1 MTTPILERIL
11 IVESDP
17 ITRDLVARQSLQPFG
32 YQVKTVSLASD
43 AILQFGQFNPQVMIT
58 NLKPPDLS
66 AKDLLAVLQSQGMD
80 IPVIVIAGKN
90 DQADILHA
98 FRMGATD
105 FLTTPIREAEVINA
119 VERAMKTVRG
129 RAERDQLALKVQQ
142 ANAEL
147 QQRVRE
153 LTTIIALGKAVT
165 SVTTPQTL
173 FKKIIEGSILVTDAD
188 LGWLLIR
195 DERHNVLLLRGQHNM
210 PENLDGRLNRPFDD
224 GISSL
229 VALSG
234 EALTLHGEPIKRF
247 KVHTAG
253 QSIMVMPIKAQ
264 KQVIGLLVVMRK
276 QAQPFTRSNQF
287 LLEAVADY
295 AAVSLV
301 NASLFQAMEERAK
314 KLQKQTEG
322 GG

>member
-1 MTTPILERIL
+1 MPTPTLERIL

-32 YQVKTVSLASD
+32 YQVKTVALASE

-58 NLKPPDLS
+58 NIKPPDLS

-90 DQADILHA
+90 DQNDILHA
-98 FRMGATD
+98 LRMGATD
-105 FLTTPIREAEVINA
+105 FLTTPIREAEVVNA

-129 RAERDQLALKVQQ
+129 RAERDQLAQKVQQ

-165 SVTTPQTL
+165 SVTNPQAL
-173 FKKIIEGSILVTDAD
+173 FRKIIEGSILVTDSD

-195 DERHNVLLLRGQHNM
+195 DERHNVLLLRAQHNM
-210 PENLDGRLNRPFDD
+210 PESLDGRLNRPFDD

-234 EALTLHGEPIKRF
+234 EPLTLHGEPVTRF

-276 QAQPFTRSNQF
+276 QPQPFTRSNQF

-314 KLQKQTEG
+314 KAGEG
-322 GG
+322 KESK

>member
-1 MTTPILERIL
+1 MPTPTLERIL

-32 YQVKTVSLASD
+32 YQVKTVALASE
-43 AILQFGQFNPQVMIT
+43 AILQFGQFSPQVLVT
-58 NLKPPDLS
+58 NIRPPDLS

-90 DQADILHA
+90 EQTDILHA
-98 FRMGATD
+98 FRLGATD
-105 FLTTPIREAEVINA
+105 FLTTPIREAEVISA
-119 VERAMKTVRG
+119 VERAVKTTRA
-129 RAERDQLALKVQQ
+129 RAEREQLAQKVQQ

-165 SVTTPQTL
+165 SITTPQTL

-195 DERHNVLLLRGQHNM
+195 DERHNVLLLRAQHNM
-210 PENLDGRLNRPFDD
+210 PEDLDGRLNRPFDD

-234 EALTLHGEPIKRF
+234 EPLTLHGEPLQRF

-276 QAQPFTRSNQF
+276 QPQPFTKSNQF

-301 NASLFQAMEERAK
+301 NASLFQVMEERAK
-314 KLQKQTEG
+314 RAKEKESK
-322 GG
+322 